1 MGVQKSKSSKSV
13 SKVRQSKYFF
23 KLKSSYLNF
32 NLNNNILFLNSYGN
46 QFFNKNSFN
55 VLLFFFLK
63 KLNLKCINLKK
74 EKEKLLFK
82 LKHLRD
88 IYYMERNSR
97 LELENSKG
105 VFSFLKKFIYL
116 SKYKQNEIQAWV
128 IFLKEFK
135 KLYFIELCN
144 FYFILIFMFLYKNF
158 LNK

>member
-1 MGVQKSKSSKSV
+1 MGVPKSKSSKSV

-32 NLNNNILFLNSYGN
+32 NLNNNILFSYGN

-63 KLNLKCINLKK
+63 KLNFKCIKLKK

-105 VFSFLKKFIYL
+105 VFSFFKKFIYL